1 MKVSDSL
8 SSLSNVTRDSI
19 HVSLKLFS
27 ITDAN
32 QPRLVRSKMS
42 NIFKPNIRW
51 ALNQNT
57 SGSSLGIFG
66 GDSNIFKNLETSKKM
81 STLLM
86 LVLLQTKKPGKA
98 GTKSVTKEAKKG
110 AARGSKGKG
119 TRKPKNKPNK
129 TRAKK
134 NSSNSKAK
142 EDSKEKGNKPND
154 PFKLVNPLSITFS
167 HPSSN
172 GSCGCGASID
182 NTVSSIPRSADW
194 SVSFSLQSAVE

>member
-1 MKVSDSL
+1 
-8 SSLSNVTRDSI
+8 
-19 HVSLKLFS
+19 
-27 ITDAN
+27 
-32 QPRLVRSKMS
+32 
-42 NIFKPNIRW
+42 
-51 ALNQNT
+51 
-57 SGSSLGIFG
+57 
-66 GDSNIFKNLETSKKM
+66 M

-134 NSSNSKAK
+134 NSNNSKAK

-154 PFKLVNPLSITFS
+154 PCKLVTSMSIIFSCPLSHGHVDVGPVWTLLYPLFPGVLI
-167 HPSSN
+167 
-172 GSCGCGASID
+172 GQ
-182 NTVSSIPRSADW
+182 
-194 SVSFSLQSAVE
+194 SVFLYSQQ